1 MAKELSSIPI
11 ELLDIDNYATW
22 ETRMK
27 FLLITKGLWTAIEA
41 DDGRVDPDID
51 QRALATIGLF
61 VKEHHLTT
69 LKRCGTAKEA
79 WRQLEAVY
87 QAKSNARRL
96 HLKKEVAQL
105 KMVKGEALTKY
116 AARAVDIQDQLRA
129 AGHEISDQEV
139 AWAVLAGLPA
149 DYDMMV
155 TVLTATESEVRV
167 EDILPKLLQVE
178 QQLRAEVEDERALTA
193 RHGGGHGGGYGGG
206 NPGRRG
212 HRGGADN
219 RTCYYCGKVGHI
231 KRDCRKMKQD
241 ETVGCNLSKACSAI
255 AL

>member
-87 QAKSNARRL
+87 CCKSGLCLVDSFCLSAQV
-96 HLKKEVAQL
+96 VASIF
-105 KMVKGEALTKY
+105 VF
-116 AARAVDIQDQLRA
+116 
-129 AGHEISDQEV
+129 S
-139 AWAVLAGLPA
+139 
-149 DYDMMV
+149 
-155 TVLTATESEVRV
+155 S
-167 EDILPKLLQVE
+167 
-178 QQLRAEVEDERALTA
+178 
-193 RHGGGHGGGYGGG
+193 
-206 NPGRRG
+206 
-212 HRGGADN
+212 
-219 RTCYYCGKVGHI
+219 
-231 KRDCRKMKQD
+231 
-241 ETVGCNLSKACSAI
+241 
-255 AL
+255 

>member
-1 MAKELSSIPI
+1 MAKELGSLAI

-27 FLLITKGLWTAIEA
+27 FLLITRGLWTAI
-41 DDGRVDPDID
+41 DDEQVDPDTD
-51 QRALATIGLF
+51 QRALAVIGLC
-61 VKEHHLTT
+61 VKEHHLTM
-69 LKRCGTAKEA
+69 LKRCSTAKEA
-79 WRQLEAVY
+79 WLQLEAVY
-87 QAKSNARRL
+87 RAKSSARRL
-96 HLKKEVAQL
+96 QLKKELAQL
-105 KMVKGEALTKY
+105 KMLKGEALTKY

-139 AWAVLAGLPA
+139 AWALLAGLP
-149 DYDMMV
+149 DTYDMMV
-155 TVLTATESEVRV
+155 TVLTATEKEVRV

-178 QQLRAEVEDERALTA
+178 QQQKAETEDERALAA
-193 RHGGGHGGGYGGG
+193 RHGSSYGNGYGGN

-212 HRGGADN
+212 QHGGAGD

-231 KRDCRKMKQD
+231 KRDCRKRKQV
-241 ETVGCNLSKACSAI
+241 EAAIGNVSTKVCSAI